1 MLKPTAMIIDDDGE
15 LLHVLARRCE
25 SIGLRAATYTSLSDA
40 LDDAFTFVPDIIVLD
55 VTMPTGSGLEA
66 CERLATDKRLMS
78 VPVVIMTGHAEGE
91 TRLRALHA
99 GARYVRKGAHLWDRL
114 GPVLEQELSLTHAR
128 PPGTAQPP
136 RHDAPRQPH
145 AV

>member
-1 MLKPTAMIIDDDGE
+1 MLMPTVMIIDDDGE
-15 LLHVLARRCE
+15 LLHVLARRCA

-40 LDDAFTFVPDIIVLD
+40 LSDALAIVPDIIVLD

-114 GPVLEQELSLTHAR
+114 GPVLEQELSLAPAR
-128 PPGTAQPP
+128 PPETAQ
-136 RHDAPRQPH
+136 RQRDSAARQPH